1 MLSVVSFI
9 MNIDAK
15 ALSMDETEFE
25 KNMESAQT
33 LLSGLSE
40 SSDIQRQADGSLGN
54 VPRME
59 PVEPKSALRSRR
71 HKSSAT
77 HPQVSVESSETISTN
92 EEPYG
97 KDQSSLNKIPS
108 ISDIQSKGAS
118 ILLKEDEVSQ
128 VFQDFPFLYS
138 QASDLTVGHVEDLLN
153 NYKQLVFK
161 YVCLAKGLG
170 VTTLVPSSFNA
181 QGQNL
186 EQPEIAKESGKKM
199 EAHTNDV
206 LQNDLNIAANDS
218 EDVSVFGLEYTES
231 KRPEEATPQ
240 SPGEEGNENSQR

>member
-1 MLSVVSFI
+1 
-9 MNIDAK
+9 
-15 ALSMDETEFE
+15 
-25 KNMESAQT
+25 
-33 LLSGLSE
+33 
-40 SSDIQRQADGSLGN
+40 
-54 VPRME
+54 ME

-71 HKSSAT
+71 HQT
-77 HPQVSVESSETISTN
+77 HPQVSVESSETISIN

-97 KDQSSLNKIPS
+97 KHESSLNKIPS
-108 ISDIQSKGAS
+108 ISDIQTKGAS

-128 VFQDFPFLYS
+128 VCRDFPFLYS
-138 QASDLTVGHVEDLLN
+138 QAGDLTVGDVEDLLN

-170 VTTLVPSSFNA
+170 VTTSVPSLSNA

-186 EQPEIAKESGKKM
+186 QQPEIAKESGKKV
-199 EAHTNDV
+199 EAHTNDDM
-206 LQNDLNIAANDS
+206 QNELNIAANDS

-231 KRPEEATPQ
+231 KTPEEATPQ